1 MARVMAEHF
10 IGAER
15 LIEIRDMVQ
24 RVDDAAEIIAE
35 LECAEEKT
43 P

>member
-15 LIEIRDMVQ
+15 LILVRDLVRRM
-24 RVDDAAEIIAE
+24 DDAADIVAE
-35 LECAEEKT
+35 LECAVEEER
-43 P
+43 